1 MCQRREITP
10 GERGKMICPN
20 CGNETDERLRFCT
33 GCGTEIAPTVRQPTA
48 AQPPPTPPT
57 APPATP
63 QQQPPRRPPV
73 ERYPAQAQA
82 PPAET
87 YRTPSQPTTRIPAQQ
102 YVPPAQQYQQQAAG
116 YGAPY
121 AAQPGYGATGAR
133 YGSVVL
139 GAITMVMGALVAA
152 SVFLSWVSVM
162 GFGATGWSMMIHGAA
177 GQGVSTSGFHV
188 VVTGSGLIFFTGF
201 LAMLLGV
208 LITVGGLVLLFNSR
222 AGGVLTLLFGV
233 TATAIAAI
241 NITMVYTKMQPVS
254 PGVGLWVFAGAS
266 LVALVLGIVGM
277 ASPG

>member
-1 MCQRREITP
+1 
-10 GERGKMICPN
+10 MICPN
-20 CGNETDERLRFCT
+20 CENETDERLRFCT
-33 GCGTEIAPTVRQPTA
+33 GCGAETAPAVRQPPA
-48 AQPPPTPPT
+48 APTPPT
-57 APPATP
+57 APPAAP
-63 QQQPPRRPPV
+63 QQQPPRQPPA
-73 ERYPAQAQA
+73 ERDPAQAQSS
-82 PPAET
+82 PAET
-87 YRTPSQPTTRIPAQQ
+87 YQTPAQPTTRTPAQQ
-102 YVPPAQQYQQQAAG
+102 YMPPAQQYRQQAAG
-116 YGAPY
+116 YGAQY
-121 AAQPGYGATGAR
+121 AAQPGYGARGAR

-139 GAITMVMGALVAA
+139 GAITMVMGALAAA
-152 SVFLSWVSVM
+152 SVFLSWVSMM

-188 VVTGSGLIFFTGF
+188 VVTGNGLIFFTGF

-222 AGGVLTLLFGV
+222 VGGVLTLLFGIA
-233 TATAIAAI
+233 ATAVAAI